1 MKASPGL
8 PLLLICLLEVL
19 ALSVSPG
26 QTAVLRWRYP
36 GVDGGWDDPTNWIEE
51 ETGVARVPTKEDD
64 VILGGYPDRRF
75 WGVYTVSI
83 MRIEG
88 PVEVG
93 NVTLA
98 YCNVCEMDLVNF
110 WALWNGTQY
119 SGPVLI
125 GSTRG
130 ILCGVVLDIVA
141 PTTFHVH
148 GEMTIERNSFLQL
161 SGSLSDPF
169 LKPTVLVGEGE
180 GNVALKA
187 RSELTGNGEIY
198 GNLLAE
204 DRAIIRPLVW
214 WKGQPHP
221 EDGRLGGSIHVHG
234 NMSMKAS
241 NLIIYVNGFNQFNYS
256 NVRVDGDLYMEPPVF
271 GGNVLTVQKGGDWM
285 SLLEAAQNSAV
296 RSPSL
301 ILYNSIS
308 GSNGT
313 KFLEEAVFSRDS
325 IGRPEKSVASCEM
338 ESEQFPEGEA
348 ACQQSSSRH
357 DLSFLLASQEEDLEC
372 PPYSCPG
379 TPECSDRGT
388 CQDGYCVCN
397 PGWAGLDCSAED
409 CPGSPDCNG
418 HGYCLVAA
426 EDDTPSCQCLD
437 GWTGEA
443 CQSAECPN
451 DCTDQQ
457 HGYCDTSSLFPKCVC
472 YAGFVL
478 GSQYDCSVR
487 FMRCPGLEAE
497 CSGYGT
503 CDRQSGSCSCV
514 EGRTGPDC
522 SIPVCGSTD
531 SLQCSQ
537 HGLCLWNEESNSS
550 HCECDV
556 GWTGDNCAV
565 ATCST
570 CSGHGACVAELDPP
584 RCLCDGPEDWVPYTG
599 STPNISRAEG
609 WTGAECDVLVTNCNS
624 DVSRCGSRC
633 GGSISE
639 GYGCMVNECPTGW
652 KGWDC
657 NTPVCVNTGV
667 PECHGHG
674 RCVAES
680 MDSEPQC
687 QCREGWLPP
696 DCRLAI
702 CSVEEGEEECSGRGK
717 CRLELSPPRCLCDP
731 FAYGSLCEIYD
742 PPCPGEKECSGRGS
756 CVNGTCHCQEDWRGL
771 DCSIIDHEG
780 ECANNCSSNGVCK
793 PSSQG
798 GDNVLPVCH
807 CFDGWYGT
815 DCSRSSPEEGAS
827 EEDFMEEYP
836 WLVPFVVA
844 LVVALLVAVVASVW
858 VVIRYRRNA
867 SLKAESIA
875 RTQSVNF

>member
-1 MKASPGL
+1 MRALIGP
-8 PLLLICLLEVL
+8 PQLLIFLLEV
-19 ALSVSPG
+19 ALLVSPG

-51 ETGVARVPTKEDD
+51 ETGVARVPTKEDN
-64 VILGGYPDRRF
+64 VILGGVPDRRF
-75 WGVYTVSI
+75 WGVYTVSVL
-83 MRIEG
+83 RIG
-88 PVEVG
+88 KPVEVR
-93 NVTLA
+93 NITLA
-98 YCNVCEMDLVNF
+98 YCNVSERDLVNF

-119 SGPVLI
+119 TRPVLI

-148 GEMTIERNSFLQL
+148 EAMIIERNSFLQL

-169 LKPTVLVGEGE
+169 LKSTVLVGEGE
-180 GNVALKA
+180 GTVALKA

-204 DRAIIRPLVW
+204 DRAVIRPLVW
-214 WKGQPHP
+214 WKGHPHP
-221 EDGRLGGSIHVHG
+221 EDGHLGGTIHVHG

-241 NLIIYVNGFNQFNYS
+241 NMIFYVNGFNQFNYS

-271 GGNVLTVQKGGDWM
+271 GGNMLTLQKGGDWM

-308 GSNGT
+308 GSNGI
-313 KFLEEAVFSRDS
+313 KYFVEAVFSRDS
-325 IGRPEKSVASCEM
+325 IGRPEKSVASCDSDNE
-338 ESEQFPEGEA
+338 PALNGEA

-357 DLSFLLASQEEDLEC
+357 DLSFLLSSQEEDLEC

-379 TPECSDRGT
+379 TPECSEEAHARMVIVFAIQVGLAWTAVLRIAQEAPIAMDMAIAWWLRKMIP
-388 CQDGYCVCN
+388 QDANVLMD
-397 PGWAGLDCSAED
+397 GLERLA
-409 CPGSPDCNG
+409 
-418 HGYCLVAA
+418 
-426 EDDTPSCQCLD
+426 
-437 GWTGEA
+437 
-443 CQSAECPN
+443 
-451 DCTDQQ
+451 
-457 HGYCDTSSLFPKCVC
+457 KCVC

-503 CDRQSGSCSCV
+503 CDRQTGSCSCV

-531 SLQCSQ
+531 SLQCSH

-570 CSGHGACVAELDPP
+570 CSGNGACVAELDPP

-609 WTGAECDVLVTNCNS
+609 WTGAECDVLVTNCDS
-624 DVSRCGSRC
+624 GVSRCGSRC
-633 GGSISE
+633 GGNFTE

-696 DCRLAI
+696 DCRRAI

-717 CRLELSPPRCLCDP
+717 CRLDLSPPRCLCDP

-742 PPCPGEKECSGRGS
+742 PPCPGETECSGRGS
-756 CVNGTCHCQEDWRGL
+756 CLNGTCHCQEDWRGL

-815 DCSRSSPEEGAS
+815 DCSRSSPEEGTS

-836 WLVPFVVA
+836 WVVP
-844 LVVALLVAVVASVW
+844 LVVVLVVVLPVVVLASSLA
-858 VVIRYRRNA
+858 VIRYRRNA